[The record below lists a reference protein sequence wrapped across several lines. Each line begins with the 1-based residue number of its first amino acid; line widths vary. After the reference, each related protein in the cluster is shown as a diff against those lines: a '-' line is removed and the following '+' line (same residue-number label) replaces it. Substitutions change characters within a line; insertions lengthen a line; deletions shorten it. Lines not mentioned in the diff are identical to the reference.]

1 MHCAS
6 GAETLIETRDLARE
20 YRVGSSTVRALDGLD
35 LTVRRGEFLAVV
47 GVSGSGKSTL
57 LHLLGGLDTPT
68 SGSVRV
74 EGRDLASF
82 RKSERTIY
90 RRTMVGFV
98 FQSYY
103 LVSSMTA
110 EENVALA
117 LTFQGTFGE
126 TRRSKAAEAI
136 RRVGL
141 ERRADHR
148 PNQLSGGEQQRVA
161 IARAIVHTPPLLL
174 ADEPTGNLDRATA
187 GEMMSLVRRIHEE
200 LGTTVVMVT
209 HDEET
214 ASRAADRMVRLRDG
228 RLVDAGASTP

>member
-1 MHCAS
+1 MPGAND
-6 GAETLIETRDLARE
+6 AETLIVARDLARE
-20 YRVGSSTVRALDGLD
+20 YRVGSSTVRALDRLN

-68 SGSVRV
+68 SGSVCV
-74 EGRDLASF
+74 EGRDLASL

-90 RRTMVGFV
+90 RRTTVGFV

-117 LTFQGTFGE
+117 LTFQGAVGP

-136 RRVGL
+136 RRVNL
-141 ERRADHR
+141 EHRMRHR

-161 IARAIVHTPPLLL
+161 IARAIVHAPPLLL

-187 GEMMSLVRRIHEE
+187 GEMMALVRRIHEE

-214 ASRAADRMVRLRDG
+214 AAQAADRMVRLRDG
-228 RLVDAGASTP
+228 RLVDEGASTP